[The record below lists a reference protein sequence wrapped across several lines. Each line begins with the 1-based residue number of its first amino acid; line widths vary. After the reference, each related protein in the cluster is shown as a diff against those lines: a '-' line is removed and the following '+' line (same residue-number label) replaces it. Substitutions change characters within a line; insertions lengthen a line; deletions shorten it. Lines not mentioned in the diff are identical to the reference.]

1 MSCSEDEF
9 NTTMTISNN
18 KVDES
23 ITRVKLVGYDFSSL
37 NIRYGESK
45 KFKFNEGING
55 GYTNVNVDFETNCIG
70 AKGGV
75 SGGAF
80 GISYNV
86 VFLEGGNTT
95 ITLND
100 CPDAKCDCVQFSFS
114 G

>member
-9 NTTMTISNN
+9 NTTMTISNY

-23 ITRVKLVGYDFSSL
+23 ITRVSLVGYDFSSL

-55 GYTNVNVDFETNCIG
+55 GYTDVNVDFEVNCIG
-70 AKGGV
+70 AGTFGV
-75 SGGAF
+75 SKK
-80 GISYNV
+80 V

-95 ITLND
+95 IALND
-100 CPDAKCDCVQFSFS
+100 CPNPACDCVQFSFS